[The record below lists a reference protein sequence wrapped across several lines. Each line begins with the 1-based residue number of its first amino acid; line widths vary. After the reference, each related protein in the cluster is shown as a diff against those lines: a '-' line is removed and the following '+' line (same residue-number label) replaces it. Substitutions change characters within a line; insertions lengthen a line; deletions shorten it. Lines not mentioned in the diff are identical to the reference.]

1 MYSWPKINEYVDI
14 YIYMC
19 THARIYIYICV
30 YVYIPGYIGLY
41 SALCGDHESLSDV
54 SPAMGN
60 QLTWRRKRKMEWTLG
75 FSHGFKRIWVSENA
89 GSLFRGLEI
98 EGYR

>member
-1 MYSWPKINEYVDI
+1 MYSWPKINEYVHI
-14 YIYMC
+14 YICVY
-19 THARIYIYICV
+19 TRIYIYV

-60 QLTWRRKRKMEWTLG
+60 QLTWRRKRKMEWTLA
-75 FSHGFKRIWVSENA
+75 FSHGLKRIWVSENA
-89 GSLFRGLEI
+89 GSFFFRS
-98 EGYR
+98 